1 MLAACTDDFHAA
13 EGGWTEATLTKPA
26 AVSHVEYYPREGFL
40 SRSAGG
46 RFVGVVKGSL
56 RVVTLATIP
65 STPQLQSNGLGVA
78 EVRGG
83 GESFPRGGRCLPVK
97 GGGRP
102 SFGDSERGA
111 WAASHA

>member
-56 RVVTLATIP
+56 REVTLATIP
-65 STPQLQSNGLGVA
+65 STPQLQWNGLGVA
-78 EVRGG
+78 AEVRGRGEVFAAVKYVGPDG
-83 GESFPRGGRCLPVK
+83 G
-97 GGGRP
+97 
-102 SFGDSERGA
+102 FGNVAEIKLYTGC
-111 WAASHA
+111 